1 VTILVRAGALLLLL
15 LAALPVARVAG
26 DAYPSATAWPATVL
40 VPAVGAVLLAV
51 ACALVLGGRVERA
64 WRAVA
69 DAIATLPAWG
79 FACLV
84 IAQAIAGAAAIA
96 AYCFSRGYI
105 SVDEVATAWHARML
119 LAGHV
124 AIPADPNPEFF
135 AVSEVMTVG
144 RSYSQFPIG
153 GPVLAALGTVL
164 GTPWLIGPVAA
175 GAIVWATWAFAR
187 RAYGER
193 VGRGAALLAV
203 YCPFL
208 LLLSGTRLNHA
219 PTAALAMSAA
229 AALAAWDGAGDRRSL
244 VRRAAAIGVCV
255 GLMVAFR
262 PLDAIVAATAI
273 GGFQIIAAWRA
284 TATGR
289 RDRIASLGVQLA
301 AGLVPVAITLWAN
314 AATTGE
320 PLLFGYEA
328 LHGAGHLPGFRVD
341 ATGGQFGVVDAVARA
356 SIYVLR
362 LNTALF
368 YWPIPSVVVIALVVL
383 ALRHATRWDAFL
395 VAWILLQL
403 AAYGAYWFDG
413 DVFGP
418 RFLFTVVPALVVL
431 TARGWAA
438 LIERLTPATPKDGR
452 RMRDLLRRAVVVA
465 LPLCLLGA
473 WTAPARFA
481 VLWRLV
487 YYHRQRTPMELD
499 VGAVARR
506 SGLTNA
512 LVFVHDGWSNRL
524 EARLWAL
531 GIDRSAAYQILSY
544 ADACALEL
552 AIAREEA
559 TASGAGAERARR
571 IAIATWAPDGAPLRA
586 GLTQDDRLRLR
597 DPSSLDPGCRAEL
610 AADRAAGRT
619 LYLPFLPA
627 NRIDAA
633 GRVSGDVIFVRD
645 FGDRN
650 ERLRSRFGGRAWYR
664 YVDRSFDGSAPE
676 IRPYDLRSPAEAR
689 GSQPSA
695 AVDPTPI
702 VPR

>member
-1 VTILVRAGALLLLL
+1 MLVRAGALLLLL

-26 DAYPSATAWPATVL
+26 ETYPSATAWPITVV
-40 VPAVGAVLLAV
+40 VPTAGAVVLAV
-51 ACALVLGGRVERA
+51 ALALILGRRVERA

-69 DAIATLPAWG
+69 DAIAALPAWG

-84 IAQAIAGAAAIA
+84 VAQAVCGAAAIA

-105 SVDEVATAWHARML
+105 SVDEVAMAWHARML

-124 AIPADPNPEFF
+124 AIPADANPEFF

-164 GTPWLIGPVAA
+164 GIPWLVGPLAA
-175 GAIVWATWAFAR
+175 GAIAWATWAFAR
-187 RAYGER
+187 RACGER

-219 PTAALAMSAA
+219 PTAAAAMIAA
-229 AALAAWDGAGDRRSL
+229 AALAAWEAAVDRRSL
-244 VRRAAAIGVCV
+244 VRRAAAIGIGV
-255 GLMVAFR
+255 GVMVSLR
-262 PLDAIVAATAI
+262 PLDAIVAAAAI
-273 GGFQIIAAWRA
+273 GGFQLVAAWRA
-284 TATGR
+284 SASQR
-289 RDRIASLGVQLA
+289 RDRIASIGVQLA
-301 AGLVPVAITLWAN
+301 AALVPAGLTLWAN
-314 AATTGE
+314 AATTGD
-320 PLLFGYEA
+320 PVLFGYEA
-328 LHGAGHLPGFRVD
+328 LHGAGHLPGFHVD
-341 ATGGQFGVVDAVARA
+341 ATGSQFGVADAVARA

-362 LNTALF
+362 LDTALF
-368 YWPIPSVVVIALVVL
+368 YWPVPSVVVIALVVL
-383 ALRHATRWDAFL
+383 ALRRPTRWDAFL
-395 VAWILLQL
+395 VIWVLLQL

-431 TARGWAA
+431 TARGWAS
-438 LIERLTPATPKDGR
+438 LIERLAPASPTAQRPL
-452 RMRDLLRRAVVVA
+452 RDLLRRAVIVA
-465 LPLCLLGA
+465 LPLCLVGA
-473 WTAPARFA
+473 WVAPARFG

-499 VGAVARR
+499 VATIARR
-506 SGLTNA
+506 GGLTNA

-524 EARLWAL
+524 EARLWTL

-552 AIAREEA
+552 AVAREEA
-559 TASGAGAERARR
+559 TPAGQGAERARR
-571 IAIATWAPDGAPLRA
+571 IAVATWAPEGAPLRP
-586 GLTQDDRLRLR
+586 GLTQDDRVRLR
-597 DPSSLDPGCRAEL
+597 DPSSLDPVCRAEL
-610 AADRAAGRT
+610 AADSTSGRT

-627 NRIDAA
+627 NGVDAA
-633 GRVSGDVIFVRD
+633 GRISGDVIFVRD

-650 ERLRSRFGGRAWYR
+650 ERLRARFGGRSWYR
-664 YVDRSFDGSAPE
+664 YVDRSVDGSAPE
-676 IRPYDLRSPAEAR
+676 ILPY
-689 GSQPSA
+689 
-695 AVDPTPI
+695 
-702 VPR
+702 